1 MCRRPAEERF
11 HTALD
16 ERSKPCPSVLVCG
29 GRRPWIHSCDTTRH
43 PRVACDAGQPTRAC
57 LVKLSTLRYA
67 RGSTPPSRRERLST
81 DPDGRPTPSAT
92 KVLRHSESNGY
103 LRAYCEK
110 PGITPPG
117 GRPVFGTA
125 TATSQS
131 NGLGAG
137 SAAPRAQDRVAFGG
151 ALFADQGVRIP
162 TPAWNH
168 PRWSSTMAW
177 RCRSCHAGAVS
188 VATRGPGIPSGR
200 RPAVT
205 ALGQRSRVRLEGQG
219 PLPSDPSLS
228 RVNAVLV
235 FDLQEGKS

>member
-1 MCRRPAEERF
+1 LDSLRCGGFRRVCRRPAEERF

-67 RGSTPPSRRERLST
+67 RGSTPPSSWERLST

-125 TATSQS
+125 TARPSLTVWEP
-131 NGLGAG
+131 GLPLLARRIAWHSVAPFRRPG
-137 SAAPRAQDRVAFGG
+137 SANPYSSVEPPTLELHGG
-151 ALFADQGVRIP
+151 TEVPL
-162 TPAWNH
+162 
-168 PRWSSTMAW
+168 
-177 RCRSCHAGAVS
+177 VS
-188 VATRGPGIPSGR
+188 R
-200 RPAVT
+200 
-205 ALGQRSRVRLEGQG
+205 
-219 PLPSDPSLS
+219 
-228 RVNAVLV
+228 
-235 FDLQEGKS
+235 